1 MKKRID
7 YASVTFGALFIVAV
21 VASTVTAV
29 SWMMDTLGIQLTG
42 FQSVLVGAA
51 IWGLVIGFILWCGMR
66 KAKMKNG
73 N

>member
-1 MKKRID
+1 MKKQIY
-7 YASVTFGALFIVAV
+7 YASATFAVMFLLIV
-21 VASTVTAV
+21 VASTITAV
-29 SWMMDTLGIQLTG
+29 SWTLDALGIHLTG

>member
-1 MKKRID
+1 MKKQIG
-7 YASVTFGALFIVAV
+7 YASVTLAAMFLLIV

-29 SWMMDTLGIQLTG
+29 SWTMDTLGIQLTG